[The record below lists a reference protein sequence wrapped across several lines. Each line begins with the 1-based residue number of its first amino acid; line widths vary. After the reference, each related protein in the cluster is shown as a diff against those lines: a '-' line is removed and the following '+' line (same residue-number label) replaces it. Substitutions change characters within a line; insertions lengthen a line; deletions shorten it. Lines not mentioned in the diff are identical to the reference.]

1 MNITTTELKH
11 CHLVKISGR
20 IDSSTAPQLVD
31 AIDEILNKGH
41 FKLVLDLGEV
51 EFMSSAGLRVL
62 VNTQK
67 SCRRYNRG
75 EMALAAVP
83 KNILAALE
91 LTGFIPLFKFY
102 DDALVAVGNF

>member
-11 CHLVKISGR
+11 CDLIKVSGR
-20 IDSSTAPQLVD
+20 IDSSTAPQLSD
-31 AIDEILNKGH
+31 AIDLLLKKNR
-41 FKLVLDLGEV
+41 FKLVLDLSGV

-67 SCRRYNRG
+67 NCRRYNRG
-75 EMALAAVP
+75 ELVLAAVP
-83 KNILAALE
+83 KNILAALD

-102 DDALVAVGNF
+102 DDTLMAVGSF